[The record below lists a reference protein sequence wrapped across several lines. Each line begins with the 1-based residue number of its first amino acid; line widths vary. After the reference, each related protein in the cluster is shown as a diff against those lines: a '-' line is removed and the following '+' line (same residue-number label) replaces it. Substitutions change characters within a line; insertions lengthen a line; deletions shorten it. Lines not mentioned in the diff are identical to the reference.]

1 MMPTRSA
8 KLSVEIVNRLENT
21 DLESP
26 SAVRDAMKNASPIIV
41 QILSELAARNML
53 KPATRWPGQPDRP

>member
-1 MMPTRSA
+1 MMPARSA

-26 SAVRDAMKNASPIIV
+26 SAVREALKNASPIIV
-41 QILSELAARNML
+41 QILSELATRQML
-53 KPATRWPGQPDRP
+53 KSATRWPGQPDRS

>member
-8 KLSVEIVNRLENT
+8 KLSIEIVNRLENT

-26 SAVRDAMKNASPIIV
+26 SAVREAMNGASPIVV
-41 QILSELAARNML
+41 QILSELAARQML
-53 KPATRWPGQPDRP
+53 KPATRWPGQPDRS